1 MAATTESTIQ
11 PAESAEFQTAQ
22 IAPVVGAHLVHD
34 IYTSAI
40 APLLPV
46 LIEKLS
52 LNLTQAGL
60 LTTFIQFPGVL
71 NPFIGYLADKV
82 SLRYFV
88 ILAPAVTATLIGM
101 IGFAPNYFAL
111 AILLFAA
118 GVSTACFHAT
128 APAMIGRVSG
138 RKIGLGMSMF
148 MAAGEA
154 AYAVGP
160 LLAVWVVS
168 TWTLEGFWRIAV
180 LGWAATLLLY
190 LRMRGV
196 SARVEKPG
204 SLHEILPA
212 LTSLYLPFALFNL
225 VRFPLSE
232 SLTTYLPTLMI
243 MRGASLFVAGA
254 SLSILMVAG
263 VVGVMLIG
271 PLSDRIGRKVVLII
285 VTLASAGLALLF
297 LQVSG
302 WQALLVLMALGFFAL
317 STNAIMMAIVQE
329 RFPSNRAMANG
340 LYMMLNFVLRPAG
353 TVAVGF
359 MGDQFGL
366 EKAMFW
372 GALVSLLGVIPI
384 LKLPKKIDRI

>member
-1 MAATTESTIQ
+1 
-11 PAESAEFQTAQ
+11 
-22 IAPVVGAHLVHD
+22 
-34 IYTSAI
+34 
-40 APLLPV
+40 
-46 LIEKLS
+46 
-52 LNLTQAGL
+52 
-60 LTTFIQFPGVL
+60 
-71 NPFIGYLADKV
+71 
-82 SLRYFV
+82 
-88 ILAPAVTATLIGM
+88 
-101 IGFAPNYFAL
+101 
-111 AILLFAA
+111 
-118 GVSTACFHAT
+118 
-128 APAMIGRVSG
+128 MIGRVSG

-359 MGDQFGL
+359 MGDHFGL

-384 LKLPKKIDRI
+384 LKLPKKIDRV